1 MKRNALIVATLPGL
15 LALSLL
21 GCGAS
26 PATGGATSSPA
37 APSQS
42 VSSVPSATPQ
52 VTSSPAQSGSLD
64 ACALAT
70 QSEIDAA
77 AGVSLGP
84 ATPQPPPDPGT
95 VKCSWPGSGA
105 PVGGLFEPGI
115 TVSVLT
121 LPAGTSATQ
130 LPFFNGRVP
139 GARPISGLGDVA
151 ASLAPGQLGPTS
163 VEIFVAKHGSL
174 ITLAL
179 VNSGAPHT
187 ADPVQS
193 MTTLA
198 QAVVGRFP

>member
-1 MKRNALIVATLPGL
+1 MKRNALLVSTLPGL

-26 PATGGATSSPA
+26 PATGGGTSSPA
-37 APSQS
+37 RPSQS

-52 VTSSPAQSGSLD
+52 ATSPPAQSGSLD
-64 ACALAT
+64 VCALAT

-84 ATPQPPPDPGT
+84 ATPQPPPNPGSA
-95 VKCSWPGSGA
+95 KCSWAGSGPA
-105 PVGGLFEPGI
+105 VGGLFVPGI
-115 TVSVLT
+115 TIAVVP
-121 LPAGTSATQ
+121 LPAGASAQQ
-130 LPFFNGRVP
+130 LPFFNGQVP
-139 GARPISGLGDVA
+139 GARPISGLGDA
-151 ASLAPGQLGPTS
+151 AVVFSPGQVGPHS
-163 VEIFVAKHGSL
+163 VEIYVATHGSVL
-174 ITLAL
+174 TLAL
-179 VNSGAPHT
+179 VTGSPHT

>member
-1 MKRNALIVATLPGL
+1 MKRSSLSVSTLPGL
-15 LALSLL
+15 LALALL

-26 PATGGATSSPA
+26 PATGTATSSPA
-37 APSQS
+37 APSQPTPAA
-42 VSSVPSATPQ
+42 PSATPQ
-52 VTSSPAQSGSLD
+52 ATSPAAQSGSLD
-64 ACALAT
+64 VCALAT

-84 ATPQPPPDPGT
+84 PTPQPPPNPGSA
-95 VKCSWPGSGA
+95 KCSWTGSGA

-115 TVSVLT
+115 TISAIT
-121 LPAGTSATQ
+121 LPTGTPVSSI
-130 LPFFNGRVP
+130 PPFNGQP
-139 GARPISGLGDVA
+139 PSARHISGLGDVA
-151 ASLAPGQLGPTS
+151 VSLAPGQLGPTS
-163 VEIFVAKHGSL
+163 VEIFVAKRGSV